1 MAPTMDRTVV
11 GSGRAE
17 VRGGTLCVL
26 GADGDAS
33 ELRVGPEP
41 RIIGRK
47 PGCDLVLEDRKV
59 ISTHCEVVAT
69 DKGVRLR
76 DLGSTNGTYVGDVR
90 VVEALLDKAVT
101 LRCGDT
107 ELEFRPGG
115 AERVTVS
122 KAQEFGPLVGA
133 TPVMRAL
140 FEKLRVV
147 SPTTVSVLIEGE
159 TGTGK
164 ELVAQAIHQAS
175 DRSKR
180 PFVVIDCGAIPPNL
194 AESTLFG
201 HEKGA
206 FTGAV
211 GKRVSPFVEASG
223 GTVFLDELGELPLD
237 VQPKLLRVLAEQR
250 IKSVGSNQYVGVD
263 VRVIAATRRD
273 LLEEINRGAFRDDLF
288 FRIAQARLTVPALRE
303 RVDDIAPL
311 VRRMMELANK
321 GAAFKRVSP
330 EAIDRLVRHDWPGN
344 VRELRN
350 VVSVALAYDRGS
362 GPVPVADHITEQA
375 PRTRKAQGSPL
386 VERPYADSKHE
397 HDRVFF
403 TALYKATE
411 GNLAEMSR
419 RAEINRETVRAYVRA
434 HRIGS
439 YAKD

>member
-1 MAPTMDRTVV
+1 MDRTIV
-11 GSGRAE
+11 GSARAE
-17 VRGGTLCVL
+17 VRGGTLSVV
-26 GADGDAS
+26 GDDDAS
-33 ELRVGPEP
+33 ELRIGPEP
-41 RIIGRK
+41 RVIGRK
-47 PGCDLVLEDRKV
+47 PGCALVLEDRKV
-59 ISTHCEVVAT
+59 SSTHCEVVAT

-76 DLGSTNGTYVGDVR
+76 DLGSTNGTFVGDVR
-90 VVEALLDKAVT
+90 VVEALLDKPVT

-164 ELVAQAIHQAS
+164 ELVAQAIHEAS
-175 DRSKR
+175 ERAKR

-201 HEKGA
+201 HEKGS
-206 FTGAV
+206 FTGAMS
-211 GKRVSPFVEASG
+211 KRISPFVEANG

-250 IKSVGSNQYVGVD
+250 IKSVGSNTYAPVD

-288 FRIAQARLTVPALRE
+288 FRIAQARLEVPPLRE
-303 RVDDIAPL
+303 RADDIAPL
-311 VRRMMELANK
+311 VRRLMELAGK
-321 GAAFKRVSP
+321 GAAFKRIGP
-330 EAIDRLVRHDWPGN
+330 EAIDRLMRHDWPGN

-350 VVSVALAYDRGS
+350 VVSVALAYDRGT
-362 GPVPVADHITEQA
+362 GPVPVADHITQQV
-375 PRTRKAQGSPL
+375 PRTRKSAGAPL
-386 VERPYADSKHE
+386 VDRPYAESKQE

-403 TALYKATE
+403 TALYKATD
-411 GNLAEMSR
+411 GKLVDIAK
-419 RAEINRETVRAYVRA
+419 RAEINRETVRAYLRA
-434 HRIGS
+434 LRIGS
-439 YAKD
+439 YANAKD